1 MPKLTLSQLE
11 RHLFKAADIL
21 RGKMDASEFK
31 EFIFGMLFI
40 KRASDTFD
48 EQRSAI
54 INHNLKLGRTQE
66 QAELRANDPD
76 RYTETFFVPEQA
88 RWAYIRDELHTK
100 VDDGLN
106 VALAQL
112 EEHNPSLGGV
122 LRHIDFTRQIGDKRT
137 LTDKQLRALIMHF
150 NTYRLRNE
158 DFEFPDLLGAAYEY
172 LVKQF
177 ADSAGKKGG
186 EFYTPRDVVK
196 LMVSLVGP
204 REGMRVYDPCVGSG
218 GMLIMARQHL
228 EEHGGDPRDLHLYGQ
243 ENNGTT
249 WAICKMNMLLH
260 GIRDADIK
268 LGDTIADP
276 QHREEGQL
284 LRFDRVISN
293 PPFSQDYEQEALDN
307 QERFIYGYTP
317 NGAKKADLMFVQHMV
332 SVLREGGIVAT
343 VMPHGVLFR
352 GGAEKSIR
360 EGFLRDDLLEA
371 VIGLGPQLFY
381 GTGIPAC
388 ILVLRAK
395 GAKPEARR
403 GKVLF
408 INADR
413 DFEEGR
419 AQNYLRPEHI
429 EKVVSTFRAFTD
441 VPRFARVVS
450 VDELLAEDT
459 NLNIRRY
466 ADTTPPPEPQDV
478 RAHLVGGVPIAE
490 IEAARPE
497 SEAHGFDPMTLYA
510 ACNDLYAEFRP
521 EVTGRTDV
529 KRLIE
534 GDAGIALKEQAL
546 TKAFEAWW
554 EAHTGELATLPQ
566 TKALTATREALLGTF
581 GAALTPV
588 GLLNRYKVDGVVA
601 SWWDAQLY
609 DLKALTARGFRGL
622 VDSWVSSIKSALEDE
637 DGKENPFDHKLVV
650 RLMAKY
656 IGEITAAETEL
667 ADLEER
673 RRAFEAGEHM
683 DEPPEAGEGEEVNVA
698 KDLERQLKTLKER
711 LKVVKKNPLFDAQQA
726 EDLEAEVKALEV
738 QLEPYW
744 ELKRMVA
751 AAKKTHKALRKA
763 FVERLDE
770 AEAALGEE
778 DAKALCLHIFKLD
791 LSWTLDN
798 YVSAHCRKVVAL
810 HEQLFDKYSVSLR
823 QIEDEREAAAAR
835 LKGFVQELGYA

>member
-54 INHNLKLGRTQE
+54 IERNLALGRSQE
-66 QAELRANDPD
+66 EAEMRANEPD
-76 RYTETFFVPEQA
+76 RYTETFFVPGPA
-88 RWAYIRDELHTK
+88 RWEFIRDELHQN
-100 VDDGLN
+100 VDNGLN
-106 VALAQL
+106 TALSQL
-112 EEHNPSLGGV
+112 EAYNPSLDGV
-122 LRHIDFTRQIGDKRT
+122 LQHIDFTRQIGDKRT
-137 LTDKQLRALIMHF
+137 LTDKQLRALINHF
-150 NTYRLRNE
+150 NKYRLRTE

-196 LMVSLVGP
+196 LMVSLIGP

-218 GMLIMARQHL
+218 GMLILARQHL
-228 EEHGGDPRDLHLYGQ
+228 EEHGGDPRNLHLYGQ

-268 LGDTIADP
+268 LGDTITEP
-276 QHREEGQL
+276 QHREEGRL

-293 PPFSQDYEQEALDN
+293 PPFSQNYEQDGLEY
-307 QERFIYGYTP
+307 QERFAYGYAPET
-317 NGAKKADLMFVQHMV
+317 GKKADLMFVQHMLA
-332 SVLREGGIVAT
+332 VLREGGMVAT

-352 GGAEKSIR
+352 GGAEKTIR
-360 EGFLRDDLLEA
+360 EGFLKDDLLEA

-388 ILVLRAK
+388 ILILRAK

-429 EKVVSTFRAFTD
+429 EKIVSTFRAFAE
-441 VPRFARVVS
+441 VPRFARVVA

-478 RAHLVGGVPIAE
+478 RAHLTGGVPLAE
-490 IEAARPE
+490 VEAARAE
-497 SEAHGFDPMTLYA
+497 SEAHGFDPMTLYTPRG
-510 ACNDLYAEFRP
+510 DRYADFRP
-521 EVTGRTDV
+521 EITGRADI
-529 KRLIE
+529 KALIE
-534 GDAGIALKEQAL
+534 GNMGVAEKEQAF
-546 TKAFEAWW
+546 TEAFEAWW
-554 EAHTGELATLPQ
+554 DVHTGELATLPQ
-566 TKALTATREALLGTF
+566 TKALTATREALLSTF
-581 GAALTPV
+581 GTALAPV
-588 GLLNRYKVDGVVA
+588 GLLNRYKADGVVA
-601 SWWDAQLY
+601 SWWAAQLY
-609 DLKALTARGFRGL
+609 DLKALTARGFHGL
-622 VDSWVSSIKSALEDE
+622 IDSWVSSIKSALEDE
-637 DGKENPFDHKLVV
+637 DSRANPFDHKLVTY
-650 RLMAKY
+650 LMADYLK
-656 IGEITAAETEL
+656 EITAAEGTL
-667 ADLEER
+667 ADLEEQR
-673 RRAFEAGEHM
+673 HAFEAGEHL
-683 DEPPEAGEGEEVNVA
+683 DEPPEAEEGEAVNVA
-698 KDLERQLKTLKER
+698 KELEGQLKTLKER
-711 LKVVKKNPLFDAQQA
+711 LKAAKKNPLFDSQA
-726 EDLEAEVKALEV
+726 GSLGAEVKGLEV
-738 QLEPYW
+738 QLEPYR
-744 ELKRMVA
+744 ELKAKIA
-751 AAKKTHKALRKA
+751 AAKRTLKALQKA
-763 FVERLDE
+763 FVERLDQ
-770 AEAALGEE
+770 AEAVLSEE
-778 DAKALCLHIFKLD
+778 DARALCLRIFKD
-791 LSWTLDN
+791 ELS
-798 YVSAHCRKVVAL
+798 
-810 HEQLFDKYSVSLR
+810 
-823 QIEDEREAAAAR
+823 
-835 LKGFVQELGYA
+835 

>member
-54 INHNLKLGRTQE
+54 IDRNLDLGRSQE
-66 QAELRANDPD
+66 EAELRANEPD
-76 RYTETFFVPEQA
+76 RYTETFFVPEPA
-88 RWAYIRDELHTK
+88 RWAYIRDELHQN
-100 VDDGLN
+100 VDNGLN
-106 VALAQL
+106 TALSQL
-112 EEHNPSLGGV
+112 EAYNPSLEGV
-122 LRHIDFTRQIGDKRT
+122 LQHIDFTRQIGDKRT
-137 LTDKQLRALIMHF
+137 LTDKQLRALIVHF
-150 NTYRLRNE
+150 NKYRLRTE

-196 LMVSLVGP
+196 LMVSLIGP
-204 REGMRVYDPCVGSG
+204 HEGMRVYDPCVGSG

-228 EEHGGDPRDLHLYGQ
+228 EEHGGDPRNLHLYGQ

-268 LGDTIADP
+268 LGDTIAEP
-276 QHREEGQL
+276 QHREEGRL

-293 PPFSQDYEQEALDN
+293 PPFSQNYEQDGLEYP
-307 QERFIYGYTP
+307 ERFAYGYAPET
-317 NGAKKADLMFVQHMV
+317 GKKADLMFVQHMLA
-332 SVLREGGIVAT
+332 VLREGGMVAT

-360 EGFLRDDLLEA
+360 EGFLKDDLLEA

-388 ILVLRAK
+388 ILILRAK

-429 EKVVSTFRAFTD
+429 EKVVSTFRTFTD
-441 VPRFARVVS
+441 VPRFAQVVA

-478 RAHLVGGVPIAE
+478 RAHLTGGVPLAE
-490 IEAARPE
+490 VEAARAE
-497 SEAHGFDPMTLYA
+497 SEAHGFDPMTLYTPRS
-510 ACNDLYAEFRP
+510 DRYAEFRS
-521 EVTGRTDV
+521 EVTGRADI
-529 KRLIE
+529 RALIE
-534 GDAGIALKEQAL
+534 GDAGVAQKEKTL
-546 TKAFEAWW
+546 TEAFEVWW

-566 TKALTATREALLGTF
+566 TRALTATREALLGTF

-588 GLLNRYKVDGVVA
+588 GLLNRYKADGVVA
-601 SWWDAQLY
+601 SWWDTLLY
-609 DLKALTARGFRGL
+609 DLKALTARGFHGL
-622 VDSWVSSIKSALEDE
+622 IDSWVSSIKGILEDE
-637 DGKENPFDHKLVV
+637 DSKENPFDHKLVKY
-650 RLMAKY
+650 LMADY
-656 IGEITAAETEL
+656 LREITAAEGTL
-667 ADLEER
+667 VDLEEQ
-673 RRAFEAGEHM
+673 RRAFEAGEHL
-683 DEPPEAGEGEEVNVA
+683 DEPPEAEEGEEVNVA
-698 KDLERQLKTLKER
+698 KELEEQLKTLKER
-711 LKVVKKNPLFDAQQA
+711 LKAAKKNPLFDSQPGS
-726 EDLEAEVKALEV
+726 LEAEVKALEA
-738 QLEPYW
+738 QLEPYRK
-744 ELKRMVA
+744 LKAKIA
-751 AAKKTHKALRKA
+751 AAKRTLKALQKD

-770 AEAALGEE
+770 AEAALSEE
-778 DAKALCLHIFKLD
+778 AAKALCLRIFKD
-791 LSWTLDN
+791 ELSWVLGS
-798 YVSAHCRKVVAL
+798 YVSAHRREVMAL
-810 HEQLFDKYSVSLR
+810 HERLFDKYSVSL
-823 QIEDEREAAAAR
+823 QEIEGERDAAAAR
-835 LKGFVQELGYA
+835 LKEFVQGLGYV